1 MADTLF
7 DKEYK
12 HLLGVEGD
20 YSNHKS
26 DRGGATM
33 YGVTEAV
40 ARAYGYKG
48 EMKDLPILTA
58 RDIYKKQYWDIL
70 RLDEI
75 GALSPVLAHELF
87 DTGVNC
93 GTGNAGK
100 FLQRALNS
108 MNLRG
113 QLYSDIAVDG
123 GVGQMTVFSLKAFLK
138 HRGAKGIS
146 VMKKALDGQ
155 QTVYYMECA
164 EKREA
169 NEDFVFGWI
178 DNRVG

>member
-12 HLLGVEGD
+12 HLLGVEGE

-40 ARAYGYKG
+40 ARAHGYKG
-48 EMKDLPILTA
+48 AMKDLPIMTA
-58 RDIYKKQYWDIL
+58 REIYKEEYWDVL
-70 RLDEI
+70 MLDQI

-108 MNLRG
+108 LNLRG
-113 QLYSDIAVDG
+113 QLYSDIGVDG
-123 GVGQMTVFSLKAFLK
+123 RVGKMTVFSLKAFLDK
-138 HRGAKGIS
+138 RGKDGVIAINR
-146 VMKKALDGQ
+146 LLNGQ
-155 QTVYYMECA
+155 QAVYYMECA

-169 NEDFVFGWI
+169 NEDFVFGWVM
-178 DNRVG
+178 NRVS